1 MSVANKKL
9 TNLALPPDV
18 LGEYNGFLEF
28 KIDDLKWRGNKSF
41 NLLIAK
47 VKFWGQGNTKVGSIW
62 FNFDGKKEPESLKY
76 RIVTTSK
83 LFRSYLKHSEP
94 VQLRL
99 VSTKT
104 NNLIGSCSF
113 VIPDCVTE
121 LRPNGSGKIIGSGVS
136 PIFSSKGF
144 ILGSV
149 VWTIRVHLLNPLRD
163 TTSDEEVSTQ
173 MFYIIRDFSLMINV
187 CLL

>member
-1 MSVANKKL
+1 MSFTNKKSSSA
-9 TNLALPPDV
+9 TNLVLPPDV
-18 LGEYNGFLEF
+18 EGEYNGYLEL
-28 KIDDLKWRGNKSF
+28 KINEIKWRGNKSF

-47 VKFWGQGNTKVGSIW
+47 VKFWGQSNTKIASIW

-94 VQLRL
+94 VQVKL

-104 NNLIGSCSF
+104 TNVIGSCSF
-113 VIPDCVTE
+113 VVPESVAE
-121 LRPNGSGKIIGSGVS
+121 LKVDGSGKIIGSGVS
-136 PIFSSKGF
+136 PIFSAKGF

-149 VWTIRVHLLNPLRD
+149 GWSIRVHLLNPL
-163 TTSDEEVSTQ
+163 TSVDSEEEVTIK
-173 MFYIIRDFSLMINV
+173 FII
-187 CLL
+187 